1 MEWMNENESKKP
13 KMAMN
18 YRHPVVREID
28 AIAIETMNLEL
39 ENQK

>member
-1 MEWMNENESKKP
+1 
-13 KMAMN
+13 MARN